1 MPLSNPTLMAHAQS
15 RICGELAGLAT
26 PYEATLTERN
36 RLAELLE
43 EEALYDDSD
52 ADLDQLS
59 ENAAEVLQAVEYQRL
74 ILKYRS
80 IWIAQGEKA
89 VEQERER
96 LRKEHDLDMENM
108 RKE

>member
-15 RICGELAGLAT
+15 RIRGELAGLAT

-59 ENAAEVLQAVEYQRL
+59 ENTAEVLQTAEYQRL
-74 ILKYRS
+74 ILKCRS